1 MIKKKLSEKN
11 VENYLL
17 ENPDFFINNSRLL
30 KKLSFPSEKSLNEQA
45 KVISYKDWII
55 QSLKRKQKNIIDNAK
70 YNFFTQKKVLECSLK
85 ILKIEEL
92 KKFLDFV
99 CDECPRI
106 FDLEII
112 NIVSCDQN
120 FTKKFDLIFKDEKT
134 IRQVFDC
141 NKYLILDAVDEKL
154 NLFSNYDS
162 KIYSNA
168 IFSFDENILNSPM
181 LLVYGSIDNH
191 FLSNKAFDLIFYLS
205 KVIEK
210 KLIDLV

>member
-11 VENYLL
+11 VENFLL
-17 ENPDFFINNSRLL
+17 ENPDFFINNYQLL
-30 KKLSFPSEKSLNEQA
+30 NKLSFPSEKSPKEQT

-55 QSLKRKQKNIIDNAK
+55 QSLKRKQKNIIDTAK

-92 KKFLDFV
+92 KRFLNFV
-99 CDECPRI
+99 CNECPRI
-106 FDLEII
+106 FDLEVI
-112 NIVSCDQN
+112 NIISCDKN
-120 FTKKFDLIFKDEKT
+120 FTQKFDLIFKDEKT

-141 NKYLILDAVDEKL
+141 NKYLILDAVYENL
-154 NLFSNYDS
+154 NLFSDCDS

-168 IFSFDENILNSPM
+168 IFSFDKDVLNSPM

-205 KVIEK
+205 KIIEK
-210 KLIDLV
+210 KIIDLV

>member
-30 KKLSFPSEKSLNEQA
+30 KKLSFPSEKRLNEQA

-168 IFSFDENILNSPM
+168 IFSFDKNILNSPM

-210 KLIDLV
+210 KIIDLV

>member
-168 IFSFDENILNSPM
+168 IFSFDKNILNSPM

-210 KLIDLV
+210 KIIDLV

>member
-210 KLIDLV
+210 KIIDLV

>member
-1 MIKKKLSEKN
+1 MQNTI
-11 VENYLL
+11 
-17 ENPDFFINNSRLL
+17 FLL
-30 KKLSFPSEKSLNEQA
+30 K
-45 KVISYKDWII
+45 
-55 QSLKRKQKNIIDNAK
+55 
-70 YNFFTQKKVLECSLK
+70 KKVLECSLK

-120 FTKKFDLIFKDEKT
+120 FTKKFDLIFKDEKI

-141 NKYLILDAVDEKL
+141 NKYLILDAVDENL
-154 NLFSNYDS
+154 NLFCNHDS

>member
-30 KKLSFPSEKSLNEQA
+30 KKLSFPSEKRLNEQA

-181 LLVYGSIDNH
+181 LLVYGSVDNH

-210 KLIDLV
+210 KIIDLV

>member
-30 KKLSFPSEKSLNEQA
+30 KKLSFPSEKRLNEQA

-210 KLIDLV
+210 KIIDLV